1 MSSLYGIKFRI
12 KKQRDENGGNAM
24 KELAKSILQLVGGKE
39 NVKNCTHCVTR
50 LRLLLVDESKA
61 DTEAIKKMN
70 GVLAVVNKGGQY
82 QIVLGDKVND
92 VYDEFV
98 ALMGGESGAAA
109 ATPQKKKRGVK
120 NFSAALLDITTSIFS
135 PTIGALAA
143 GGMLKGILV
152 ALTAL
157 NLMSSASGTYKIL
170 YSAANA
176 IFYFYPVLLGYT
188 SGKRFGLDPFVG
200 MAIGAAFVYPDMIS
214 AMGGETMYTLFSGTL
229 FESSITMEFL
239 GIPVI
244 LMNYT
249 QSVIPVIVT
258 NFFASVISRRLEKI
272 IPKMVRKIF
281 LPCITLAIGVPLGFL
296 LIGPVV
302 TWGCDAVGFAVTSLF
317 EVNNVLTSAVLG
329 FLWQPLVIFGL
340 HKGLIPVVINNLSVY
355 GYDYIYPVSSIAAYA
370 TAGATLGVFVLSRNK
385 QRKEMSMSAFIQA
398 MLASITEPA
407 MYGIALPLKTPFMA
421 ANIASALG
429 GLIIGFFNTQC
440 HFMASGSFF
449 GVTTYL
455 EADGTA
461 GRGFWGIIIAWA
473 VVIVAAFLLTLFFGI
488 DESHDTPE
496 AVGKPSGLL
505 GGKKI
510 ADKMKKNTESKA
522 ASTMVEATKTE

>member
-1 MSSLYGIKFRI
+1 MSSLYGITFRI

-92 VYDEFV
+92 AYDEFV

-135 PTIGALAA
+135 P
-143 GGMLKGILV
+143 
-152 ALTAL
+152 
-157 NLMSSASGTYKIL
+157 
-170 YSAANA
+170 
-176 IFYFYPVLLGYT
+176 
-188 SGKRFGLDPFVG
+188 
-200 MAIGAAFVYPDMIS
+200 
-214 AMGGETMYTLFSGTL
+214 
-229 FESSITMEFL
+229 
-239 GIPVI
+239 
-244 LMNYT
+244 
-249 QSVIPVIVT
+249 
-258 NFFASVISRRLEKI
+258 
-272 IPKMVRKIF
+272 
-281 LPCITLAIGVPLGFL
+281 
-296 LIGPVV
+296 
-302 TWGCDAVGFAVTSLF
+302 
-317 EVNNVLTSAVLG
+317 
-329 FLWQPLVIFGL
+329 
-340 HKGLIPVVINNLSVY
+340 
-355 GYDYIYPVSSIAAYA
+355 
-370 TAGATLGVFVLSRNK
+370 
-385 QRKEMSMSAFIQA
+385 
-398 MLASITEPA
+398 
-407 MYGIALPLKTPFMA
+407 
-421 ANIASALG
+421 
-429 GLIIGFFNTQC
+429 
-440 HFMASGSFF
+440 
-449 GVTTYL
+449 
-455 EADGTA
+455 
-461 GRGFWGIIIAWA
+461 IIIAWA

>member
-1 MSSLYGIKFRI
+1 
-12 KKQRDENGGNAM
+12 
-24 KELAKSILQLVGGKE
+24 
-39 NVKNCTHCVTR
+39 
-50 LRLLLVDESKA
+50 
-61 DTEAIKKMN
+61 MN

-229 FESSITMEFL
+229 FESSITMEFW
-239 GIPVI
+239 
-244 LMNYT
+244 
-249 QSVIPVIVT
+249 
-258 NFFASVISRRLEKI
+258 
-272 IPKMVRKIF
+272 
-281 LPCITLAIGVPLGFL
+281 GF
-296 LIGPVV
+296 
-302 TWGCDAVGFAVTSLF
+302 
-317 EVNNVLTSAVLG
+317 
-329 FLWQPLVIFGL
+329 
-340 HKGLIPVVINNLSVY
+340 
-355 GYDYIYPVSSIAAYA
+355 
-370 TAGATLGVFVLSRNK
+370 R
-385 QRKEMSMSAFIQA
+385 
-398 MLASITEPA
+398 
-407 MYGIALPLKTPFMA
+407 
-421 ANIASALG
+421 
-429 GLIIGFFNTQC
+429 
-440 HFMASGSFF
+440 SF
-449 GVTTYL
+449 
-455 EADGTA
+455 
-461 GRGFWGIIIAWA
+461 
-473 VVIVAAFLLTLFFGI
+473 
-488 DESHDTPE
+488 
-496 AVGKPSGLL
+496 
-505 GGKKI
+505 
-510 ADKMKKNTESKA
+510 
-522 ASTMVEATKTE
+522 